1 MNDLMI
7 FEKEEFG
14 KVRAIMRDGEPW
26 FVANDVCECLGLG
39 NTSQALL
46 SLDADEKNIINNDT
60 LNDFGGLRSD
70 SKLVSESGLYLLIF
84 KSRKEKAKEFR
95 RWVTHEVIP
104 SIRKTGSYSL
114 PGAQSTTALPNFT
127 DPAEAARA
135 WANEYEQRQL
145 AIRQRDEALRTK
157 AWISTRSQ
165 ATAMATASAATRE
178 NNKLK
183 NELGRGKDYKQV
195 SAIPWLLDMF
205 RESGGMYSQVGR
217 KLADLSRQMGI
228 DFISVEDTRYGTVKA
243 YHVSV
248 IEAFRLK
255 LLQDK
260 NMLGKYRI

>member
-1 MNDLMI
+1 MNGLML
-7 FEKEEFG
+7 FEKESFG

-26 FVANDVCECLGLG
+26 FVANDVAVALGYVDPK
-39 NTSQALL
+39 QAVRDHCKYAELL
-46 SLDADEKNIINNDT
+46 KGVLSTPLTDSPRGIFVIPEAD
-60 LNDFGGLRSD
+60 
-70 SKLVSESGLYLLIF
+70 VYALIF
-84 KSRKEKAKEFR
+84 RSNLPKAEEFR
-95 RWVTHEVIP
+95 RWVYEEVLP
-104 SIRKTGSYSL
+104 SIRKTGSYAVQGTQGTS
-114 PGAQSTTALPNFT
+114 ALPDFSN
-127 DPAEAARA
+127 PAEAARA
-135 WANEYEQRQL
+135 WANEYEQKQL

-260 NMLGKYRI
+260 NMLGKYRV

>member
-1 MNDLMI
+1 MNGLML
-7 FEKEEFG
+7 FEKVEFG
-14 KVRAIMRDGEPW
+14 KLRSAVIDGELW
-26 FVANDVCECLGLG
+26 FVGKDACDCLELG
-39 NTSQALL
+39 NHLSSLALI
-46 SLDADEKNIINNDT
+46 DEDEKGIHTMDT
-60 LNDFGGLRSD
+60 PGGAQEFIM
-70 SKLVSESGLYLLIF
+70 VSEAGLYTLIF
-84 KSRKEKAKEFR
+84 KSRKEKAREFR

-104 SIRKTGSYSL
+104 SIRKTGSYAVQGTQGTS
-114 PGAQSTTALPNFT
+114 ALPDFSN
-127 DPAEAARA
+127 PAEAARA
-135 WANEYEQRQL
+135 WANEYEQKQL

-260 NMLGKYRI
+260 NMLGKYRV

>member
-26 FVANDVCECLGLG
+26 FVANDVAAALGYAKPKNAISMHCKYAELFKG
-39 NTSQALL
+39 PDSGPLTDSPRGIFVIPE
-46 SLDADEKNIINNDT
+46 AD
-60 LNDFGGLRSD
+60 
-70 SKLVSESGLYLLIF
+70 VYALIF
-84 KSRKEKAKEFR
+84 RSNLPAAENFR
-95 RWVTHEVIP
+95 RWVCEEVLP
-104 SIRKTGSYSL
+104 SIRKTGSYAVQ
-114 PGAQSTTALPNFT
+114 GTTALPDFSN
-127 DPAEAARA
+127 PAEAARA
-135 WANEYEQRQL
+135 WANEYEQKQL